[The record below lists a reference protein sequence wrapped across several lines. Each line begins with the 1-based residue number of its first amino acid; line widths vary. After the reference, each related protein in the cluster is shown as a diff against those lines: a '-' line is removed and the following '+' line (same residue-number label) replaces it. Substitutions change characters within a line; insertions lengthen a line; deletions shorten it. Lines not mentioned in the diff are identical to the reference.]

1 MNTYIYEKKQ
11 RFTETL
17 VFRKVRPVIDSLSS
31 MLRVSITLFDAYG
44 KFVYQSSWRHQYCE
58 MMKSSIAEM
67 QKDDFTCSSHYAKVF
82 DYVKNY
88 RMPYIQKCHAGV
100 VTVAYPLIAQDI
112 TQEVFSDVML
122 GILFFSP
129 LLLSEKYNGDDEK
142 HFAPGIHGLND
153 LQYRQSEE
161 VIESIKSVSNI
172 ELDQM
177 RDLTY
182 SIFGEIIESSR
193 EISQIVENSVALQ
206 NELTLLYDFAK
217 KAGVKTKQP
226 DILLSVQSMLDTN
239 IKPSKILFLFP
250 NEYLEEFTS
259 VDNFDWKSEHIKVNP
274 ISIVPSEGFLTE
286 AIKSNKTVIKN
297 NIKDDPIFQCITG
310 LPAQKGMA
318 CPIYFNEQLLGLMVL
333 FDKKNNEDF
342 FADDAK
348 FAEALAS
355 SAGVVIEIIYLT
367 SQLAKSEIWREI
379 SFRAAHKIGNVLFA
393 LKGPI
398 AQMKSL
404 QVTEKLTNEKI
415 AELIKR
421 IDDRMETA
429 DTIVRAIKDYIRP
442 GELNLKQENV
452 NSILEKVIR
461 DMQLTIGKKISLKS
475 QFAEGLPSMLLD
487 ADRLSRAMDEL
498 IQNATYFIKGVGEII
513 IRTDIASEDEKKK
526 LAFATDEGFIVIEI
540 SDTGTG
546 VVDDNKEKI
555 FYPFFSTRATGT
567 GQGLAI
573 VATDIQLHGG
583 GIKEVGKYGEGA
595 KFLILLPVTQKRKN

>member
-1 MNTYIYEKKQ
+1 
-11 RFTETL
+11 
-17 VFRKVRPVIDSLSS
+17 
-31 MLRVSITLFDAYG
+31 
-44 KFVYQSSWRHQYCE
+44 
-58 MMKSSIAEM
+58 
-67 QKDDFTCSSHYAKVF
+67 
-82 DYVKNY
+82 
-88 RMPYIQKCHAGV
+88 
-100 VTVAYPLIAQDI
+100 
-112 TQEVFSDVML
+112 
-122 GILFFSP
+122 
-129 LLLSEKYNGDDEK
+129 
-142 HFAPGIHGLND
+142 
-153 LQYRQSEE
+153 
-161 VIESIKSVSNI
+161 
-172 ELDQM
+172 
-177 RDLTY
+177 
-182 SIFGEIIESSR
+182 
-193 EISQIVENSVALQ
+193 
-206 NELTLLYDFAK
+206 
-217 KAGVKTKQP
+217 
-226 DILLSVQSMLDTN
+226 
-239 IKPSKILFLFP
+239 
-250 NEYLEEFTS
+250 
-259 VDNFDWKSEHIKVNP
+259 
-274 ISIVPSEGFLTE
+274 
-286 AIKSNKTVIKN
+286 
-297 NIKDDPIFQCITG
+297 
-310 LPAQKGMA
+310 
-318 CPIYFNEQLLGLMVL
+318 MVL

-526 LAFATDEGFIVIEI
+526 LAFAADEGFIVIEI

-573 VATDIQLHGG
+573 AATDIQLHGG